1 MSYPNV
7 LNYTS
12 TNKITIQDV
21 RETCQEESDVL
32 QQNIIDAINEVTK
45 NSSGVSQGITPL
57 TQNITR
63 AMGDYWFSIDGT
75 IPPGGLPH
83 LGHLVSRKTYGDFY
97 TWLSSTKT
105 IMTDAEWLAYANSHG
120 GCCPYYSSG
129 DGSTTFRTPKYDNAF
144 LKTISSING
153 AGVYEEEGL
162 PNITGETGYRTTDT
176 VDYHVTINGAFATKR
191 GDSRHALAWGS
202 GQTYEGY
209 PLITFDASRC
219 SSVYGKSDT
228 VTPKNLSFMIGVY
241 AVGAIVPVGVT
252 DAEKLMSG
260 VTRVE
265 GLLNSKLDNTKV
277 HITETWNSSS
287 LWYRKYSD
295 GWIEQGGNFPS
306 MATDINYKQYTQN
319 LNIPF
324 KNTLY
329 TIVVTTSLN
338 KGNASYAPFI
348 YDKQTTNFSV
358 DDIIN
363 NNYMAHWYACG
374 Y

>member
-21 RETCQEESDVL
+21 RETCQEENDVL
-32 QQNIIDAINEVTK
+32 QQSIIDAINEVNNTLSTK
-45 NSSGVSQGITPL
+45 QEFVPL
-57 TQNITR
+57 TSNITR

-83 LGHLVSRKTYGDFY
+83 LGHLVSRTTYGDFY
-97 TWLSSTKT
+97 SWLSSTKT
-105 IMTDAEWLAYANSHG
+105 VMTDAEWLAYAESHG

-162 PNITGETGYRTTDT
+162 PDPQLDILFRQDSTSSGVYNDIYGTDGKTGSAYSNSSGTDEWMQSAS
-176 VDYHVTINGAFATKR
+176 VNGNTLTPFAVR
-191 GDSRHALAWGS
+191 A
-202 GQTYEGY
+202 EN
-209 PLITFDASRC
+209 P
-219 SSVYGKSDT
+219 VYGSSDH

-241 AVGAIVPVGVT
+241 AVGAIAPVGTT
-252 DAEKLMSG
+252 DAEKIMSG

-265 GLLNSKLDNTKV
+265 GLLDTKV
-277 HITETWNSSS
+277 DKENYNKTAYIIEKWNSGVD
-287 LWYRKYSD
+287 WYRVWSD
-295 GWIEQGGNFPS
+295 GWIEQGGVIPS
-306 MATDINYKQYTQN
+306 SATSVTLLKSYKDTNYGVLMVGRNY
-319 LNIPF
+319 
-324 KNTLY
+324 
-329 TIVVTTSLN
+329 
-338 KGNASYAPFI
+338 GNADQTLGMKTNTNTSFTIATSSYI
-348 YDKQTTNFSV
+348 RS
-358 DDIIN
+358 
-363 NNYMAHWYACG
+363 WYAYG

>member
-1 MSYPNV
+1 
-7 LNYTS
+7 
-12 TNKITIQDV
+12 
-21 RETCQEESDVL
+21 
-32 QQNIIDAINEVTK
+32 
-45 NSSGVSQGITPL
+45 
-57 TQNITR
+57 
-63 AMGDYWFSIDGT
+63 MGDYWFSIDGT

-153 AGVYEEEGL
+153 AGVYEKEGL
-162 PNITGETGYRTTDT
+162 PNITGETGYRTTND
-176 VDYHVTINGAFATKR
+176 VNYHNTINGAFIHHT
-191 GDSRHALAWGS
+191 GDNRYALAWGS

-209 PLITFDASRC
+209 PLITFDASK
-219 SSVYGKSDT
+219 SNAIYGNSQS

-265 GLLNSKLDNTKV
+265 GLLDSKVDKTSPYIVELYTSA
-277 HITETWNSSS
+277 TQ
-287 LWYRKYSD
+287 WYKKYSN
-295 GWIEQGGNFPS
+295 GWIEQGGAHRHTWTGTDWGWITITFAKNFTNKPS
-306 MATDINYKQYTQN
+306 TLLAHQTGLSDYAGNYHHF
-319 LNIPF
+319 I
-324 KNTLY
+324 KN
-329 TIVVTTSLN
+329 VTNSSFST
-338 KGNASYAPFI
+338 GWQGASFAG
-348 YDKQTTNFSV
+348 TTGIEV
-358 DDIIN
+358 
-363 NNYMAHWYACG
+363 YWYACG